1 MADVESNINVNI
13 DTSSALAS
21 IRRLQSELSAFHTS
35 MAKGGAAAAAT
46 SAQLQQGLMNSLNAT
61 GQFTA
66 SMKRVSST
74 TESFTSSLEKNKLSM
89 REYFRY
95 SAGSFKTFS
104 TIFTKEFNTIEKVA
118 RERVKTLQTQYIQV
132 GRDASGAMKAIAI
145 RPQVLDMNDLG
156 TKTAIASQKM
166 QILNQMVK
174 QGSTNLLNFGKN
186 TQWAGR
192 QLMVGFSIPLGIAG
206 AAAAREFMKLEEQSI
221 RFKRVYGDTFTPTS
235 EADQM
240 VQQIKTLA
248 TEFTKYGLAVD
259 KTMALAADAAAMGKQ
274 GADLMAQVNEA
285 SRLSVLGGVDQ
296 QQALETTTSLTNAFG
311 IATKNLAKEINFLNG
326 VENQTVTSIEDLTE
340 AIPTAAPVIQ
350 QLGGNVQDLAFF
362 LTAMREGGINAS
374 EGANALKSGLASMIN
389 PTTAATEMLG
399 KFGIN
404 LQGIVDGNKGNVKQM
419 ILDLSY
425 ALNSLDPTNRAQAIE
440 QLFGKFQFAR
450 MSTLFQ
456 NVTKEGSQASR
467 VLELTAK
474 SALELSILSQRE
486 MEKISESP
494 MFKFQA
500 AVEQFQAALAPLGEA
515 FLKAV
520 TPIIEFGTKILDEFN
535 KMDAGAKNFVVVL
548 AAALG
553 GIAPILLMSFGLV
566 ANGVANLIKFFAFVG
581 KTFLGVG
588 RSSQTLGGQ
597 LDYMTQQQLEA
608 AAVAASLDQSH
619 NRLIQTFTSEA
630 GAVNNLTA
638 AYERAAAA
646 SARVGLAGVGRGVKG
661 KKMATGGIIS
671 GPGGPTS
678 DSVPIMA
685 SNGEA
690 IISAKTVKKYPGMVS
705 GLIAGNIQGFVAG
718 GVVEQDYVN
727 DPGQPKRNKLGFQA
741 NFKKLGGVMGLSA
754 EADQIKA
761 ELLKAQ
767 VSVSSA
773 RKIMSRAVATA
784 QSGGSISEFIDKM
797 NTSLQTWKAS
807 GSKNATALVSSLDQ
821 KLGLT
826 QQRAEKRQT
835 SGDFAHIGSGV
846 TMSAADYKKKY
857 GTQGL
862 GQSQIN
868 ALEESIKENK
878 NVSIKSGLG
887 MSNFNSA
894 VNNKLDKIGASQSE
908 VMSAYKT
915 AGVEKWNESIRIGGG
930 NVKELAASAKKFD
943 QEFQGLIGKVSKGT
957 VMFDRQADADKY
969 MAQNAGKA
977 ATSLE
982 KLYAAAIKTA
992 DPKLQQALTTA
1003 QSTPREFRAGG
1014 KRRINAN
1021 LPSDL
1026 VPVMREQAKRELAG
1040 GSQTRNSAT
1049 ASRRISEAE
1058 ARASM
1063 TPAQKGAYTKA
1074 NEERKKQ
1081 LLAAQRRQIRA
1092 AEIEADIAEREAA
1105 TAKRRES
1112 ARKGVETRRAN
1123 AEARA
1128 AAAVEQEAATT
1139 QKRSLRSR
1147 ISSGI
1152 RGMGQRGGGMAGM
1165 GMSAAMM
1172 AGSMVGG
1179 PAGDAMGAIAGPL
1192 MGAASA
1198 MTMIP
1203 GPAGLVVGGLVAVAG
1218 AAMAINQSMNEA
1230 RDKAIAFGNSLG
1242 AGKAAMEEFAK
1253 FSGQV
1258 SDSQIKDKERQD
1270 FIGRSSIQG
1279 VEDDEI
1285 GKQFLAS
1292 EQGTAMTD
1300 AIAKNLQNVN
1310 MSTIQEQIY
1319 QQMTTAVATGAID
1332 QETAQ
1337 SIVMALGEKLGDPSL
1352 ALSINARIDE
1362 VFGAD
1367 GKLLADS
1374 KLEVLA
1380 EISSESSA
1388 NIQNQIKSLTD
1399 TLPGA
1404 GLNLARIS
1412 EVSGLVIS
1420 MGTQTLE
1427 QQTQLLDSLDV
1438 EYEKR
1443 LRNATASGQDTTGLT
1458 TEYQASRETL
1468 LQDQRDTRAA
1478 MSNPYAK
1485 AVGYDP
1491 ATGKMLS
1498 SANGFAAGEMGK
1510 AMDTQIETTYA
1521 NDPVML
1527 EQAKRARDRIVG
1539 SEGSSLL
1546 NTEKQNAEAQV
1557 REFELKAVLAEGVV
1571 PPETFLKL
1579 LEGADE
1585 AEAAIHNQ
1593 FVLDIIGE
1601 IGNADG
1607 GLMVQMASQIK
1618 DGALRQDFELTLNA
1632 DAGGDPELYKMY
1644 KDIYA
1649 AGGQEAVDAVVNF
1662 AVNDDGTVDLNRL
1675 NEIKAE
1681 IEGLQTLFE
1690 SNPSSE
1696 QVFEYIFNS
1705 TGFNMTQEQM
1715 DYYNSLPPEDQK
1727 TYATTYLT
1735 ITETID
1741 ANSTEGRARL
1751 NEYAK
1756 KNNVGMTTVMTMY
1769 GPTTRYDYDAIAA
1782 HQAGAAASNAVR
1794 PPSGGGGRNTND
1806 DDNAGG
1812 GGGGGSEKAPRTIAE
1827 VIADQQKRITA
1838 INDQTSAV
1846 RKLVAAGL
1854 SLADAYAIASNAE
1867 DAALIAHG
1875 ATTAQIAELTAKT
1888 REAEKATKDLAAAQ
1902 KVANTAMETK
1912 EKNALAT
1919 RLAADSSLTDIQKRF
1934 LLENPDAARL
1944 YMTPTLDPEALR
1956 QALLDAQ
1963 NAGTYEFNINRVTIP
1978 GLQEIWKKGM
1988 SNAAEAFSAQEN
2000 AIKINFDIQRSP
2012 FEDIVEAGQR
2022 AIADIQ
2028 NRAGGLDDLDA
2039 DLERISNKEFE
2050 INKAYDEKVKALD
2063 EVAKINDKIIAQQKS
2078 QLGLADALSRGDIA
2092 GAAKAAQDMRAQASA
2107 GSIADQKSMLDASR
2121 KSQIDALKGE
2131 SGLTREEIEEKIR
2144 DLKQQILEI
2153 EEKRIEPAQRQMELL
2168 ERMQQ
2173 DQIDALTVLGKTRE
2187 EWDAINTSLE
2197 LANTK
2202 TKEFQDAM
2210 REALTI
2216 ATTLGT
2222 ALATGVVPTIGS
2234 MPTPTPTPAPSAPA
2248 RPEYSYPGLL
2258 SSGSRGDTVKKL
2270 QSALNTGGAGLEVDG
2285 IFGPKTRQAVINF
2298 QTNQG
2303 IGIDGVVGPQ
2313 TWRKL
2318 YDVKYYGKGG
2328 KVAYMSKGGKMSY
2341 MALGGMAKM
2350 FAKGTDTIPAML
2362 SAGEFVMQKSAV
2374 DKIGVGRLAE
2384 LNRGYDKNTNNNS
2397 DSVYNYSISVNAS
2410 TNANPR
2416 EIANTV
2422 LDQIKQIDQQRVR
2435 GNRFNYAQ

>member
-1 MADVESNINVNI
+1 
-13 DTSSALAS
+13 
-21 IRRLQSELSAFHTS
+21 
-35 MAKGGAAAAAT
+35 
-46 SAQLQQGLMNSLNAT
+46 
-61 GQFTA
+61 
-66 SMKRVSST
+66 
-74 TESFTSSLEKNKLSM
+74 
-89 REYFRY
+89 
-95 SAGSFKTFS
+95 
-104 TIFTKEFNTIEKVA
+104 
-118 RERVKTLQTQYIQV
+118 
-132 GRDASGAMKAIAI
+132 
-145 RPQVLDMNDLG
+145 
-156 TKTAIASQKM
+156 
-166 QILNQMVK
+166 
-174 QGSTNLLNFGKN
+174 
-186 TQWAGR
+186 
-192 QLMVGFSIPLGIAG
+192 
-206 AAAAREFMKLEEQSI
+206 
-221 RFKRVYGDTFTPTS
+221 
-235 EADQM
+235 M

-340 AIPTAAPVIQ
+340 AIPTAAPVVQ

-486 MEKISESP
+486 MEKISDSP

-690 IISAKTVKKYPGMVS
+690 ILSASTVKKYPGMVS
-705 GLIAGNIQGFVAG
+705 GLISGNIQGFVNG
-718 GVVEQDYVN
+718 GTIGERYVN
-727 DPGQPKRNKLGFQA
+727 DKGQPAKNKLGFQA
-741 NFKKLGGVMGLSA
+741 NFKKLGGIGYSA
-754 EADQIKA
+754 EADEIKSQLIKA
-761 ELLKAQ
+761 N
-767 VSVSSA
+767 VSVTAA
-773 RKIMSRAVATA
+773 RQVMSRAVATA

-797 NTSLQTWKAS
+797 NTSLMTWKNS
-807 GSKNATALVSSLDQ
+807 GSKNAKNLVGSLDE

-826 QQRAEKRQT
+826 QQRAEKRQA

-846 TMSAADYKKKY
+846 EMSASEYKKKY
-857 GTQGL
+857 GTVGL
-862 GQSQIN
+862 GQTQID
-868 ALEESIKENK
+868 ALDRMIKENK
-878 NVSIKSGLG
+878 TVSIKSGLG
-887 MSNFNSA
+887 MSNFNSSINRQLA
-894 VNNKLDKIGASQSE
+894 VGGASQSG
-908 VMSAYKT
+908 VLSAYKD
-915 AGVEKWNESIRIGGG
+915 AGIDKWNQSIKLGGG
-930 NVKELAASAKKFD
+930 NIEQLAASTKAFD
-943 QEFQGLIGKVSKGT
+943 QKLQGLISSVSKGT
-957 VMFDRQADADKY
+957 VMFDKQADADKY

-1003 QSTPREFRAGG
+1003 QSTPREFRAGSS

-1021 LPSDL
+1021 LPSEL

-1203 GPAGLVVGGLVAVAG
+1203 GPAGLVVGGLIAVAG

-1279 VEDDEI
+1279 VEDEEI
-1285 GKQFLAS
+1285 GKQFVAS
-1292 EQGTAMTD
+1292 EQGTAMVD
-1300 AIAKNLQNVN
+1300 SIANNLKNVD

-1352 ALSINARIDE
+1352 ALSINARIDD
-1362 VFGAD
+1362 VFGPD

-1399 TLPGA
+1399 TLPAA
-1404 GLNLARIS
+1404 GLNWARIS
-1412 EVSGLVIS
+1412 EVSGLVVS
-1420 MGTQTLE
+1420 MGVQTLE
-1427 QQTQLLDSLDV
+1427 QQTQLLDSLDT

-1443 LRNATASGQDTTGLT
+1443 LRNATANGEDTTGLT
-1458 TEYQASRETL
+1458 TEYQASREKL
-1468 LQDQRDTRAA
+1468 LQDQRDTRTAISDPYQKALGTVIQSGPRKGQVVGQDSIA
-1478 MSNPYAK
+1478 M
-1485 AVGYDP
+1485 
-1491 ATGKMLS
+1491 
-1498 SANGFAAGEMGK
+1498 GEMGK
-1510 AMDTQIETTYA
+1510 AMDTQIETRYA
-1521 NDPVML
+1521 DDPVML

-1539 SEGSSLL
+1539 SERGG
-1546 NTEKQNAEAQV
+1546 AEAQL
-1557 REFELKAVLAEGVV
+1557 REYQVKAVLAQGDI

-1585 AEAAIHNQ
+1585 AEAAKHNQ
-1593 FVLDIIGE
+1593 FILDIVGE

-1607 GLMVQMASQIK
+1607 AMMVQMASQIE

-1675 NEIKAE
+1675 NEIKADFEKLEDLFANGPITAE
-1681 IEGLQTLFE
+1681 ILISTYGLELSKEATEYFNGLSPSDQKVYTTALLTVKDTLDL
-1690 SNPSSE
+1690 SNPADAAKLKDWYASAHGGKAAFLKNYNQSTALQEYSE
-1696 QVFEYIFNS
+1696 
-1705 TGFNMTQEQM
+1705 
-1715 DYYNSLPPEDQK
+1715 SLARSNVESAQS
-1727 TYATTYLT
+1727 A
-1735 ITETID
+1735 
-1741 ANSTEGRARL
+1741 ANSFPVDTGT
-1751 NEYAK
+1751 
-1756 KNNVGMTTVMTMY
+1756 GD
-1769 GPTTRYDYDAIAA
+1769 G
-1782 HQAGAAASNAVR
+1782 
-1794 PPSGGGGRNTND
+1794 
-1806 DDNAGG
+1806 GG

-1902 KVANTAMETK
+1902 KVASTAMETK

-2234 MPTPTPTPAPSAPA
+2234 MPTPAPTPAPSAPA
-2248 RPEYSYPGLL
+2248 RAEYSYPGLL